1 MAVVTIEDCV
11 ANRSPGRLLRRI
23 DKLMWRLVEDR
34 FSDADISF
42 LQWITLKLVRDGT
55 VSTAGELARDIDI
68 TTGATTR
75 VIDGLEERGLL
86 ERDRTA
92 EDRRVVRL
100 RITPPGHTKILEV
113 APFMVEAW
121 NEMLADFE
129 QEEVVHLVNLLSKLL
144 VTIEHRIGK
153 ADRAIAEAAE

>member
-1 MAVVTIEDCV
+1 MAIVTIEDCV

-34 FSDADISF
+34 FSDAEISF

-55 VSTAGELARDIDI
+55 VTTAGELARDIDI

-75 VIDGLEERGLL
+75 VIDGLEEKGLL

-100 RITPPGHTKILEV
+100 RVTEAGRGKILET

-129 QEEVVHLVNLLSKLL
+129 QREVVQLVDLLSKLL
-144 VTIEHRIGK
+144 ETIERRIGK
-153 ADRAIAEAAE
+153 AERVLTETVE

>member
-23 DKLMWRLVEDR
+23 DKLMWHLVEDR
-34 FSDADISF
+34 FADADVSF

-55 VSTAGELARDIDI
+55 VATAGGLARDIDI

-75 VIDGLEERGLL
+75 VIDALEERKLL
-86 ERDRTA
+86 ERDRSA

-100 RITPPGHTKILEV
+100 RITEAGSAKIMEV
-113 APFMVEAW
+113 APYMVEAW

-129 QEEVVHLVNLLSKLL
+129 QEEVSQLVALLAKLL
-144 VTIEHRIGK
+144 DTIERRLGKESRIMEV
-153 ADRAIAEAAE
+153 AE